1 MAGAK
6 ESYNAPVRP
15 SVLPNSDHVMG
26 AVYRHQ
32 GVEVRLDEQ
41 RSHDPQASSSSQPAP
56 TNNSV
61 QDVVSEIIDNSGENN
76 TEENEQIEGRQNG
89 NRRMIKDVK
98 YPSRE
103 EIEEHNKTHS
113 PFQDWCRFKQR
124 WC

>member
-1 MAGAK
+1 MAGAN
-6 ESYNAPVRP
+6 ESHNAPVRP
-15 SVLPNSDHVMG
+15 SVLPNDNHAMG
-26 AVYRHQ
+26 VVYRHQ

-56 TNNSV
+56 ATTNNSV
-61 QDVVSEIIDNSGENN
+61 QDGVSEIIDNSGENN

-113 PFQDWCRFKQR
+113 PFQEWCRF
-124 WC
+124 CV